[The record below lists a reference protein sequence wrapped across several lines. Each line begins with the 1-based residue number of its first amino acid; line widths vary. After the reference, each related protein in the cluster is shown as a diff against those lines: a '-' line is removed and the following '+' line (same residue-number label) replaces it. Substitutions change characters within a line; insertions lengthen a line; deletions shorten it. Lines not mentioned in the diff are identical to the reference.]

1 MNWLKPY
8 TYFSTA
14 LLVLPVA
21 LLVYEGF
28 GPMFS
33 AQGVA
38 PAVLRSIELSF
49 AGAATSGAVNCLL
62 FTPLAYHVSRTRNEF
77 VASLADI
84 PASIPH
90 PIVGIALLLL
100 DSPLTP
106 VGKILV
112 GLGVDF
118 FDTYLGFVS
127 ALTVISAPIYVSSL
141 RSFFDSMERSAE
153 NYAATLG
160 APPHRVFLDVV
171 LPNSYGGILNAL
183 LTSASRAL
191 SEFGSV
197 AIVAYYVLQQ
207 PFYGVESAPVK
218 IYELYSY
225 SGPAVAVTASATMI
239 VFSLA
244 LLGASRAVRRYMW
257 KPIVVGG
264 PS

>member
-1 MNWLKPY
+1 MNWLRPY
-8 TYFSTA
+8 SYFSIL

-33 AQGVA
+33 ASGLA
-38 PAVLRSIELSF
+38 PALLRSIELSF
-49 AGAATSGAVNCLL
+49 AGALTSSLINCLL
-62 FTPLAYHVSRTRNEF
+62 FTPLAYYVSRTRNE
-77 VASLADI
+77 AMAALADI

-106 VGKILV
+106 VGRLLI
-112 GLGVDF
+112 GLGINL

-127 ALTVISAPIYVSSL
+127 ALTVISAPIYIAAL
-141 RSFFDSMERSAE
+141 RSFFDSMERSPE

-171 LPNSYGGILNAL
+171 LPRSYGAILNAT

-239 VFSLA
+239 VFSL
-244 LLGASRAVRRYMW
+244 LLLAASRIARRRTAAA
-257 KPIVVGG
+257 GG
-264 PS
+264 